1 MVYSHSVR
9 LHLGLTDSGFEPG
22 LPCYSSD
29 SICTTQFPLL
39 HLRHNTMSEFC
50 RQVYFK
56 YSLVYSNT
64 NLESSFSLYVQPAAH
79 AKFENIFNMGKACR
93 VKRLACEV
101 SIFFVTSC
109 RPTFRKDACLRLQAE
124 AVFVL
129 TDHAS
134 LKRP

>member
-29 SICTTQFPLL
+29 SICTTEFLLL
-39 HLRHNTMSEFC
+39 HLRHNTMCEYC
-50 RQVYFK
+50 REVYFK

-64 NLESSFSLYVQPAAH
+64 NLESSFSLYVQPVAH

-101 SIFFVTSC
+101 SIFLCYVVS
-109 RPTFRKDACLRLQAE
+109 
-124 AVFVL
+124 
-129 TDHAS
+129 TDHSERCVPSSSGFSETS
-134 LKRP
+134 LIM